1 MTRPETNNH
10 WQLRRLE
17 LHCRQ
22 KAPNAKPRKHLTDV
36 VATQQQLSY
45 SQLINNS
52 NGRVLYNLWVIC
64 GSAVGDLPSSHM
76 MDFCPS
82 IYPKS
87 ALQGAYSNQLSN
99 QARKLVFANKLR
111 GPLPDKKNLWF
122 GHLNTPKPHRYVGLS
137 GGRTI

>member
-1 MTRPETNNH
+1 MVTRPETNNH

-22 KAPNAKPRKHLTDV
+22 KGLKAKPQKRLQGV

-52 NGRVLYNLWVIC
+52 KEEVLYNLWVIC

-76 MDFCPS
+76 MDFYPS
-82 IYPKS
+82 IYPES
-87 ALQGAYSNQLSN
+87 TLQGMHSNQLSN
-99 QARKLVFANKLR
+99 EVQKLVNTNISDHLFAR
-111 GPLPDKKNLWF
+111 YKKSMVQP
-122 GHLNTPKPHRYVGLS
+122 PKQAKAPPK
-137 GGRTI
+137 